1 MKMWMYPGL
10 SCPNCPSS
18 EELSAVE
25 VEAQIHK
32 VLDLRDHPILG
43 AGPVPLQR
51 GLTNIRV
58 STLAPILEPFM
69 ILSFHYTHDFV
80 QGLRGGC
87 GEPLDADVPSDTTR
101 REARLPSSEEM
112 WACKATVRDWCAAGC
127 VVRRQGMEA
136 SPRSTS
142 TGEGGVER
150 GATLPPSS
158 PPHTTP
164 SPH

>member
-1 MKMWMYPGL
+1 MWMYPGL

-43 AGPVPLQR
+43 AGPIPLQR

-80 QGLRGGC
+80 
-87 GEPLDADVPSDTTR
+87 
-101 REARLPSSEEM
+101 
-112 WACKATVRDWCAAGC
+112 
-127 VVRRQGMEA
+127 
-136 SPRSTS
+136 
-142 TGEGGVER
+142 
-150 GATLPPSS
+150 
-158 PPHTTP
+158 
-164 SPH
+164 